1 MSDFS
6 RKIDDSIESNR
17 NYYTPQSSASWSTS
31 DLGGFDFAGPLLEF
45 DQVKDQIAGYTK
57 TVVGGERSRSLVP
70 TKDLL
75 EIVTRLQ
82 ETSEARQY
90 LETGSGLEF
99 GPDQDFR
106 ELLQRAL
113 LGGLLRG
120 EELFAVRELLRAARF
135 NRTELGRQVEVPMLT
150 GISESLPEL
159 SDLERVISGAI
170 SPAGEVLDNASPV
183 LHNLRQEVRLAQ
195 SRLNE
200 IMERNLRR
208 LQRAEVVQEPLI
220 TQRNGRMVLLIKS
233 EMRYRVPGIVHDVSD
248 SGATVFVEPMP
259 AIEVGNRWRES
270 RLAEAREVERILRQ
284 LSGMVGLSG
293 EDLLLTLDLMAR
305 LDLDI
310 AKARY
315 AEAMNAVAPWVDDQG
330 VAERRLKLVRARHP
344 LLTGAVV
351 PVSVDLDR
359 DNGVMLITGPNAG
372 GKTVTLKTVGLLALM
387 AQSGLH
393 IPAEEAHFPRF
404 DGVYADIGDQQ
415 SIQQSLSTFSSHITN
430 LKGMMSRSTSNSLV
444 LVDELG
450 SSTDPE
456 EGSAL
461 ASAVL
466 RYFQRIGSFVVATT
480 HHRGVARFVQDQ
492 PGMVNASVDLDPTTL
507 EPTYHVALGIPGR
520 SYALT
525 IAARL
530 GVPKEVIDDALASIS
545 PVERVTENLLQELQQ
560 ERLVVDALR
569 QEAEIATSEVLRK
582 QRELD
587 AQLADVESAKA
598 NLVEESRQE
607 LQGRLS
613 EILGKLSKAERSLD
627 AAEISYSAEASA
639 NVRFRQEIQADRS
652 DLKDVQRQLESPD
665 WSPIEVER
673 IPWQQILKEGDRVYI
688 RGVSQAVEV
697 ISPADDQDRVEVLL
711 GTMRAKIPVYQ
722 LERKA
727 EGHNVPVPQGVH
739 LDRAPRKESVK
750 SSNAELDLRGM
761 RVDEALS
768 HVDEALNDAVLDGT
782 GSIRM
787 IHGKGT
793 GALRRAVREYLGGH
807 PLVMSAEDGEGPGG
821 DGVTVAE
828 LG

>member
-6 RKIDDSIESNR
+6 RNIDDSIESNR
-17 NYYTPQSSASWSTS
+17 NDYSNQSPPSWSKN
-31 DLGGFDFAGPLLEF
+31 DLGGFDFAGSLLEF
-45 DQVKDQIAGYTK
+45 DQVKEQIAGYTK

-90 LETGSGLEF
+90 LEIGSGLEF

-150 GISESLPEL
+150 GISENLPEL

-183 LHNLRQEVRLAQ
+183 LHNLRQEVRQAQ
-195 SRLNE
+195 NRLNE

-466 RYFQRIGSFVVATT
+466 RYFQKIGSFVVATT

-507 EPTYHVALGIPGR
+507 EPTYHVTLGLPGR

-560 ERLVVDALR
+560 ERRVVDELR

-652 DLKDVQRQLESPD
+652 DLRDVQRQLESAD

>member
-17 NYYTPQSSASWSTS
+17 KDYTTQSSASWAKS
-31 DLGGFDFAGPLLEF
+31 DLGGFDFAGSLLEF
-45 DQVKDQIAGYTK
+45 DQVKEQIAGYTK

-70 TKDLL
+70 TKNLL

-90 LETGSGLEF
+90 LEIGPGLEF
-99 GPDQDFR
+99 GPDRDFR

-150 GISESLPEL
+150 GISENLPEL

-183 LHNLRQEVRLAQ
+183 LHNLRQEVRQAQ
-195 SRLNE
+195 NRLNE

-305 LDLDI
+305 LDLNI

-330 VAERRLKLVRARHP
+330 VAERRLQLVRARHP

-430 LKGMMSRSTSNSLV
+430 LKGMMSQSTANSLV

-466 RYFQRIGSFVVATT
+466 QYFQKIGSFVVATT

-492 PGMVNASVDLDPTTL
+492 SGMVNASVDLDPTTL
-507 EPTYHVALGIPGR
+507 EPTYHVTLGLPGR

-530 GVPKEVIDDALASIS
+530 GVPKDVIDDALASIS

-560 ERLVVDALR
+560 ERRVVDALR

-587 AQLADVESAKA
+587 AQLADVESAKT

-639 NVRFRQEIQADRS
+639 NIRFRQEIQADRS
-652 DLKDVQRQLESPD
+652 ELRDVQRQLESAD

-727 EGHNVPVPQGVH
+727 EGHNVPVPKGVH

-761 RVDEALS
+761 RVDEAIS

-821 DGVTVAE
+821 DGVTVVE

>member
-17 NYYTPQSSASWSTS
+17 NDYSNQSPPSWSKN
-31 DLGGFDFAGPLLEF
+31 DLGGFDFAGSLLEF
-45 DQVKDQIAGYTK
+45 DQVKEQIAGYTK

-90 LETGSGLEF
+90 LEIGSGLEF

-150 GISESLPEL
+150 GISENLPEL

-183 LHNLRQEVRLAQ
+183 LHNLRQEVRQAQ
-195 SRLNE
+195 NRLNE

-248 SGATVFVEPMP
+248 SGATVFVEPIP

-344 LLTGAVV
+344 LLTGVVV

-430 LKGMMSRSTSNSLV
+430 LKGMMSQSTANSLV

-466 RYFQRIGSFVVATT
+466 QYFQKIGSFVVATT

-507 EPTYHVALGIPGR
+507 EPTYHVTLGLPGR

-560 ERLVVDALR
+560 ERRVVDELR

-652 DLKDVQRQLESPD
+652 DLRDVQRQLESAD

>member
-6 RKIDDSIESNR
+6 RNIDDSIESNR
-17 NYYTPQSSASWSTS
+17 NDYSNQSPPSWSKN
-31 DLGGFDFAGPLLEF
+31 DLGGFDFAGSLLEF
-45 DQVKDQIAGYTK
+45 DQVKEQIAGYTK

-90 LETGSGLEF
+90 LEIGSGLEF

-150 GISESLPEL
+150 GISENLPEL

-183 LHNLRQEVRLAQ
+183 LHNLRQEVRQAQ
-195 SRLNE
+195 NRLNE

-305 LDLDI
+305 LDLNI

-315 AEAMNAVAPWVDDQG
+315 AEAMNAVAPWVDDQE

-344 LLTGAVV
+344 LLTGVVV

-430 LKGMMSRSTSNSLV
+430 LKGMMSQSTANSLV

-466 RYFQRIGSFVVATT
+466 QYFQKIGSFVVATT

-507 EPTYHVALGIPGR
+507 EPTYHVTLGLPGR

-560 ERLVVDALR
+560 ERRVVDELR

-587 AQLADVESAKA
+587 AQLADVESTKA

-652 DLKDVQRQLESPD
+652 DLRDVQRQLESAD